1 MDDVNT
7 GVGAEAP
14 KATPALIALGE
25 TMVLVTP
32 HDATRLADADD
43 VRLTIGGAESNVAA
57 HVASLGQRAAWVSA
71 LGDDVLGHRVHR
83 TITDQGVDTRW
94 VAFDPAAPT
103 GVYFKDPG
111 HGVHYYRAGSAAS
124 RMRPESVADVP
135 LEDAE
140 IVHISGIT
148 PALSAPCAALI
159 DAVIDRVTTAGRG
172 SLSFDVNHRAALW
185 EASTAAPVLLELANR
200 SDIVFV
206 GLDEARTLWGC
217 ETPQQ
222 VRTLIPA
229 SAHLIVKDGDVGAT
243 EVSGE
248 DAVFVPS
255 IPTEVVE
262 AVGAGDAFA
271 AGWLAARLAGAPS
284 EERLEGGHR
293 RAHLVLQSTEDI
305 VGIAPTEALGPRLR

>member
-1 MDDVNT
+1 MENLTHSSADSAV
-7 GVGAEAP
+7 
-14 KATPALIALGE
+14 PALIALGE

-32 HDATRLADADD
+32 HDATRLTDADD

-57 HVASLGQRAAWVSA
+57 HVSALGQRAAWVSA

-83 TITDQGVDTRW
+83 TVTGQRVDTRW
-94 VAFDPAAPT
+94 VSFDHDAPT

-124 RMRPESVADVP
+124 RMTPESMAEVP

-140 IVHISGIT
+140 IVHVSGIT
-148 PALSAPCAALI
+148 PALSASCAALI

-185 EASTAAPVLLELANR
+185 KASVAAPVLLDLANR

-206 GLDEARTLWGC
+206 GLDEAETLWGC
-217 ETPQQ
+217 RSADE
-222 VRTLIPA
+222 VRALVAAPG
-229 SAHLIVKDGDVGAT
+229 HLIVKDGDVGAT
-243 EVSGE
+243 EFSHAGT
-248 DAVFVPS
+248 VFVPA
-255 IPTEVVE
+255 IRTEVVE

-271 AGWLAARLAGAPS
+271 AGWLAAKLDGGSA
-284 EERLEGGHR
+284 EERLQAGHR
-293 RAHLVLQSTEDI
+293 RAHLVLQSTED
-305 VGIAPTEALGPRLR
+305 VPGAAAE